1 MCQSWATDAELQEP
15 ESIGRYLAPRGKLN
29 QPVVGAI
36 ATNLPAHQVNKVGK
50 EMHPKHKV
58 KAQLHQT

>member
-1 MCQSWATDAELQEP
+1 MCQSWATGAELQEP
-15 ESIGRYLAPRGKLN
+15 ESIGRPLAPREKLS
-29 QPVVGAI
+29 QPAVYAI
-36 ATNLPAHQVNKVGK
+36 ATNLPAHQVNKVEK